1 MTAPTIPN
9 NAADLEA
16 ALSDGNT
23 LKELSNPK
31 ALADWIEGYAKNSHK
46 ADPGINEQVLNELT
60 ETQRALA
67 NVLKDFG
74 GKDGAKRLN
83 FTNAPAVPKSKFY
96 NQDALGAKADPI
108 FTSDAGEFSTIDYM
122 KAIWKGTS
130 EPGALANRDKLRELK
145 NSFGSVMPSD
155 GGFLIPETLRSNLLR
170 IALETAV
177 IRPLARTIPMDSLRV
192 PFPTIDSTSNASS
205 VHGGVV
211 GYWTEESA
219 ALTESQAAFGRVV
232 LQANKL
238 ITYCVAPNELLDD
251 SIISFAAFIN
261 EIFPEAI
268 AWFEDVAFFS
278 GSGAGEPLGFLN
290 APASVSVAKETGQ
303 SAATILWQNLVKAYS
318 RMLPTS
324 LGRAVWIANIDTMP
338 ELATM
343 ALSVGT
349 GGAPVWLMNGAAG
362 LPMTILGRPVI
373 FTEKAKTLGTAGD
386 INFVD
391 LSYYLIGDRQVAT
404 GSMSD
409 QYKFANDQTAFRFT
423 ERVDGR
429 PWINSA
435 ITPNQSST
443 TLSPFVKVATRS

>member
-1 MTAPTIPN
+1 MTAPTIPD

-16 ALSDGNT
+16 ALSDGKT
-23 LKELSNPK
+23 LASIGPDPK
-31 ALADWIEGYAKNSHK
+31 ALADWIGGYAKNVNK
-46 ADPGINEQVLNELT
+46 ADAGIADQL
-60 ETQRALA
+60 RAQMIKMQQDNA
-67 NVLKDFG
+67 QAFKDM
-74 GKDGAKRLN
+74 DGAAGARRLN
-83 FTNAPAVPKSKFY
+83 FSPEAAVKPSKYYNKLAP
-96 NQDALGAKADPI
+96 GAAADKL
-108 FTSDAGEFSTIDYM
+108 FMKDGEFSTIDYM
-122 KAIWKGTS
+122 KSIWTGNHGP
-130 EPGALANRDKLRELK
+130 EAAENQGKLKEIK
-145 NSFGSVMPSD
+145 NSFGSIIPSD
-155 GGFLIPETLRSNLLR
+155 GGFLIPETLRADLLR
-170 IALETAV
+170 VALETAV
-177 IRPLARTIPMDSLRV
+177 IRPLARTIPMESLRV

-205 VHGGVV
+205 VYGGVV

-261 EIFPEAI
+261 QIFPEAI

-278 GSGAGEPLGFLN
+278 GTGAGEPLGFLN
-290 APASVSVAKETGQ
+290 APAAVSVAKETGQ
-303 SAATILWQNLVKAYS
+303 AATTIVWQNLVKAYS

-373 FTEKAKTLGTAGD
+373 FTEKAQTLGTAGD

-435 ITPNQSST
+435 ITPKVSAT
-443 TLSPFVKVATRS
+443 TLSPFVKVATR